1 MWLGGMALVLVLVII
16 LSLFIGRYPSLMFL
30 TPEQLL
36 NDQLAQRLV
45 WNLRLPR
52 VLMAA
57 LLGMS
62 LASSGA
68 ALQMMF
74 GNPLVE
80 PGFLG
85 VSQGAAFGA
94 AVSIVFLGSSAWL
107 VQSSAIVFAF
117 TGLMLSYLLARRTR
131 YGGMVLRLVLAGIV
145 VSALFS
151 SGVGVLKYLADPMR
165 ALPDL
170 TYWLLGSLS
179 SVTWVQVR
187 SVLPLVGGGLLVM
200 YLMRWRL
207 NLLSLDDST
216 SFSMGAAPGRERTIL
231 LVAAVSAVAAV
242 ISVSGIVGWI
252 GLIVPHFARRL
263 FGIDTRFNIPMSM
276 LLGGTFTVICDDL
289 ARTLLAGE
297 IPLGVLTS
305 LLGALFF
312 MVLLVTQNVRV
323 QR

>member
-1 MWLGGMALVLVLVII
+1 MWLGGMALVLVLVIV

-74 GNPLVE
+74 GN
-80 PGFLG
+80 
-85 VSQGAAFGA
+85 SQGAAFGA

-107 VQSSAIVFAF
+107 VQSSAVVFAF
-117 TGLMLSYLLARRTR
+117 TGLMLSYLLARRAR

-151 SGVGVLKYLADPMR
+151 SGVGALKYLADPMR

-170 TYWLLGSLS
+170 TYWMLGSLS

-216 SFSMGAAPGRERTIL
+216 SFSLGAAPGRERTIL
-231 LVAAVSAVAAV
+231 LVAAVSAAAAV

-312 MVLLVTQNVRV
+312 MGLLVTQNVRV